1 MAQKPENAFIAG
13 VHKHLPPVKTFH
25 REKMNNPY
33 SSGTADVWYSSV
45 FDLWVEYKYI
55 QKLPVRVPVPVDL
68 SELQKDW
75 LERRY
80 REGRNVWVIVGFNK
94 GGVILQD
101 LQWELPMSVAVFV
114 QRAVDRKIIATSII
128 RECGGLTLY

>member
-13 VHKHLPPVKTFH
+13 VHKHLPPVKAFH

-33 SSGTADVWYSSV
+33 SSGTADVWYSSKL
-45 FDLWVEYKYI
+45 DLWVEYKYLP
-55 QKLPVRVPVPVDL
+55 KLPVRVPIEPDL

-75 LERRY
+75 LARRY

-94 GGVILQD
+94 GGVIMRD
-101 LQWELPMSVAVFV
+101 LQWERPMPVSEFL
-114 QRAVDRKIIATSII
+114 QRAIDRKAIAETIIT
-128 RECGGLTLY
+128 ECGGFTMY

>member
-101 LQWELPMSVAVFV
+101 LQWELPMSVAEFV